1 MFTEFPQPIKTQG
14 AYIADHRSLVELG
27 NAIEY
32 TGDSVRR
39 LREAVDDF
47 FTGVERS
54 MDDIIDAFEKKAEEA
69 RKQLD
74 AADSALSACHNSQRY
89 DEEKREYRPSCRC
102 EERDVARAQKKVDE
116 IERKIERLRAIK
128 DEVEYELGI
137 YREPFGF
144 TPGGGD
150 GLLRRL
156 DEQVTRYAG
165 EKMQRILEVVEQ
177 YLRVNVRDIS
187 SPHIVSDEPDDAA
200 MAEFSPSEQRKADNF
215 RKGIERLNELQ
226 CEDNYGDRALA
237 RPTGVVLCP
246 RCHRPYP
253 VACICAN
260 ESERPV
266 IFNYDLSQSR

>member
-1 MFTEFPQPIKTQG
+1 MLTEFPQPIKTQG

-32 TGDSVRR
+32 TGDSVRK

-54 MDDIIDAFEKKAEEA
+54 MDDIIDAFEKQAEEA

-74 AADSALSACHNSQRY
+74 AADSALSACLNSQRY

-102 EERDVARAQKKVDE
+102 EERDVACAQKKVDE
-116 IERKIERLRAIK
+116 IECKIERLRAIK
-128 DEVEYELGI
+128 DEVEYELDK
-137 YREPFGF
+137 YREPYGF

-165 EKMQRILEVVEQ
+165 EKMQRILEVVKQ
-177 YLRVNVRDIS
+177 YLCVNVRDIS
-187 SPHIVSDEPDDAA
+187 SPHIVSDEPEDAT
-200 MAEFSPSEQRKADNF
+200 MAEFSPSEQRKADKF
-215 RKGIERLNELQ
+215 REGIERLNELQ
-226 CEDNYGDRALA
+226 RNDNYGDRALA

-260 ESERPV
+260 ESEHPV

>member
-32 TGDSVRR
+32 TGDSVRK

-54 MDDIIDAFEKKAEEA
+54 MDDIIDAFEKQAEEA
-69 RKQLD
+69 RKLLD
-74 AADSALSACHNSQRY
+74 AADSALSACLNSQRY

-102 EERDVARAQKKVDE
+102 EERDVACAQKKVDE
-116 IERKIERLRAIK
+116 IECKIKRLRAIK
-128 DEVEYELGI
+128 DEVEYELDK
-137 YREPFGF
+137 YREPYGF
-144 TPGGGD
+144 APGGGD

-156 DEQVTRYAG
+156 DKQVTRYAG
-165 EKMQRILEVVEQ
+165 EKMQRILEVVKQ
-177 YLRVNVRDIS
+177 YLCVNVCDIS
-187 SPHIVSDEPDDAA
+187 SPHIVSDEPEDAA
-200 MAEFSPSEQRKADNF
+200 MAELSPSEQRKAENF
-215 RKGIERLNELQ
+215 RQGIERLNELQ
-226 CEDNYGDRALA
+226 RKDNYGGRALA
-237 RPTGVVLCP
+237 QPTGVVLCP

-260 ESERPV
+260 ERERPA